1 MSVYIGNLSHEIE
14 DEDIRH
20 VFLKY
25 GSIKKIMLSTN
36 QKTGENRGFAVV
48 EMETDTEEIAA
59 IHALRGTE
67 WMGYSLKVNRAI
79 TIVDTNL
86 PASCNC

>member
-14 DEDIRH
+14 DEDIRQ

-25 GSIKKIMLSTN
+25 GSIKRILVSTN
-36 QKTGENRGFAVV
+36 QKTGEKRGFAVV
-48 EMETDTEEIAA
+48 EMETDTEEVAA

-67 WMGYSLKVNRAI
+67 WMGYSLKINKAR
-79 TIVDTNL
+79 TIAD
-86 PASCNC
+86 AGSSR